1 MIDVDASTAEAHSSA
16 LYATLLQRLDDEL
29 HTLPDKPEETSQSAL
44 HALWHLAGG
53 QALSAAAAVQTPLP
67 PLDTAG
73 QHRLQTLVAQRLA
86 GTPLAHLTGRQ
97 RFLGLEMLCSPQAL
111 IPRRE
116 SELVAQAAVDLLR
129 RLVAERGN
137 AVVLDVCTGCANI
150 AAVLAEANPGATIY
164 AADLSPEAIA
174 LATENLAHLKLSER
188 IELRCG
194 DLLAPFD
201 DAAFHGAVDLI
212 TCNPPYISAPRRQV
226 MDPEIS
232 GHEPALAFDGGPLGV
247 RILNRLVKE
256 APQYLRAGGWLAL
269 EVGAGQGPAVQHRLQ
284 ASGRFARIDA
294 LNDATGELR
303 VLLAECGATVP

>member
-1 MIDVDASTAEAHSSA
+1 MTEAEAMAVEAASGA
-16 LYATLLQRLDDEL
+16 LYDTLLQRLENEL
-29 HTLPDKPEETSQSAL
+29 HTLPDKPEETSRSAL

-53 QALSAAAAVQTPLP
+53 QALSAAAAMQGPLP
-67 PLDTAG
+67 PLDAEG
-73 QHRLQTLVAQRLA
+73 QHRVRALVAQRLA

-116 SELVAQAAVDLLR
+116 SELLAQAAVDLLH
-129 RLVAERGN
+129 RLVDERGH
-137 AVVLDVCTGCANI
+137 ALVLDVCTGCANI
-150 AAVLAEANPGATIY
+150 AAVLAHANPAATIC

-174 LATENLAHLKLSER
+174 LAERNLAHLGLAER
-188 IELRCG
+188 VQLRCG

-201 DAAFHGAVDLI
+201 DAAFLGTVDLI
-212 TCNPPYISAPRRQV
+212 TCNPPYISAARRQV

-256 APQYLRAGGWLAL
+256 APRHLRAGGWLAM

-284 ASGRFARIDA
+284 ASGHFARIEA
-294 LNDATGELR
+294 LSDATGEPR
-303 VLLAECGATVP
+303 VLLAECAAPIA